1 MTEYQTNTTCLSP
14 SFFTECSHDP
24 DHNDAVNL
32 SQCVSIRKGGLG
44 NTNTLWIETVKG
56 RVYWDFPDRASR
68 DAEYGR
74 LVGRV
79 S

>member
-1 MTEYQTNTTCLSP
+1 MPAYPCSI
-14 SFFTECSHDP
+14 FTECSHDP
-24 DHNDAVNL
+24 DQNEAVNL
-32 SQCVSIRKGGLG
+32 SQCVSIRKEDYIGEGCSI
-44 NTNTLWIETVKG
+44 WIETVKG
-56 RVYWDFPDRASR
+56 RVVWNFPDAASR